1 MKYNNE
7 LLAINIYEATL
18 DMDYAD
24 FEDTRDEE
32 TDYIRQALDEI
43 ESLSADSVKFTSLY
57 NALGMIFERG

>member
-1 MKYNNE
+1 MEYNNE
-7 LLAINIYEATL
+7 LLAMNIYEATL

-24 FEDTRDEE
+24 FEDTREEE

-43 ESLSADSVKFTSLY
+43 ESLSADSVKFTALY